1 MPAAQS
7 GTQESNAVTDSGGCL
22 LSDGLQR
29 GHDIADTDT
38 APDSHSIGG
47 SVDGDVLESGDVNHD
62 CIVDTVQGLGPAM
75 AAVCGK
81 DLAGVCVCV
90 FHDNGDIFGGANA
103 DYDADIR
110 LDERVSER
118 HLVKEGAV
126 AAADIKTCVRGE
138 ERGQVGG
145 YRIGVLS

>member
-1 MPAAQS
+1 
-7 GTQESNAVTDSGGCL
+7 
-22 LSDGLQR
+22 
-29 GHDIADTDT
+29 
-38 APDSHSIGG
+38 
-47 SVDGDVLESGDVNHD
+47 
-62 CIVDTVQGLGPAM
+62 M

-90 FHDNGDIFGGANA
+90 FHLSRVSAISLVEEYQGFSYDNGDIFGGANA